1 MKKKSVDK
9 TGVSFFNAIKEEKN
23 IQDIL
28 VTILN
33 MITFILLIICNWIYH
48 LFFFYDA
55 DYYYKKYSVFLLVV
69 FPFFQAI
76 YAIATVINSGNN
88 KEQIL
93 FVCCF
98 FILALIIIEVL
109 ISINS
114 YTRFNSINLTSA
126 CFHYFVCVS
135 SIVEITI

>member
-1 MKKKSVDK
+1 M
-9 TGVSFFNAIKEEKN
+9 
-23 IQDIL
+23 
-28 VTILN
+28 
-33 MITFILLIICNWIYH
+33 
-48 LFFFYDA
+48 
-55 DYYYKKYSVFLLVV
+55 LVV
-69 FPFFQAI
+69 FPFFQAS

-135 SIVEITI
+135 SIVEIIFKLLFDYYHPDFIVNWRKANSTFKLFCEVTISFMLVMFFTFTKGRSTLRE